1 MFSPLKMQR
10 RRGAFRYYIVTN
22 ANFARKIRAM
32 IVATISFFV
41 YLPVKTEI
49 RTYAMQ
55 PMPIPLE
62 MEYVRGIIM
71 SARNAGTALLIS
83 LISTFAKFLSIRT
96 PTKISAGAVAQE
108 GTMFARGA
116 RKRQARKQSDVTKLA
131 KPVLAPAATPEAH
144 STNVVQ
150 VEVPRAAPAR
160 VAVESQ
166 AIALF
171 ISMGSPFSSSI
182 PASVA
187 AP

>member
-1 MFSPLKMQR
+1 MGF
-10 RRGAFRYYIVTN
+10 YIVTN
-22 ANFARKIRAM
+22 ANFAIKMSAITVAM
-32 IVATISFFV
+32 ISFFV
-41 YLPVKTEI
+41 YLPVKMEI

-55 PMPIPLE
+55 PIPIPLDI
-62 MEYVRGIIM
+62 EYVRGIII
-71 SARNAGTALLIS
+71 SVRNAGTEFLIS
-83 LISTFAKFLSIRT
+83 DISTFAKFLSIRT

-116 RKRQARKQSDVTKLA
+116 RKRQARKQIDVTKLA

-150 VEVPRAAPAR
+150 VDVPRTEPAR

-171 ISMGSPFSSSI
+171 ISMGSPFSSSM

>member
-1 MFSPLKMQR
+1 M
-10 RRGAFRYYIVTN
+10 
-22 ANFARKIRAM
+22 KIRAM
-32 IVATISFFV
+32 IVATISCFV
-41 YLPVKTEI
+41 NFPVKREI
-49 RTYAMQ
+49 RTYAMH
-55 PMPIPLE
+55 PIPIPLE
-62 MEYVRGIIM
+62 IEYVRGIMI
-71 SARNAGTALLIS
+71 SVRNAGTALLGS
-83 LISTFAKFLSIRT
+83 VISTFMRFLSIRT

-116 RKRQARKQSDVTKLA
+116 RKRQARKQRDVIRLA

-150 VEVPRAAPAR
+150 VDVPRTEPAT
-160 VAVESQ
+160 VLMESQ